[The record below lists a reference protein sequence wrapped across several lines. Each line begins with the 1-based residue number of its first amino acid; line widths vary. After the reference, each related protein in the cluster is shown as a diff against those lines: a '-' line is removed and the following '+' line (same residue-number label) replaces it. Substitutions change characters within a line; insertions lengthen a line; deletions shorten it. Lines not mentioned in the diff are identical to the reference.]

1 MKHFKDSRYTN
12 KYIGNSLGEYES
24 KYLLVEQNYSLRDIT
39 TIEMLFELVQ
49 NNSQL
54 ISLFHF
60 TFGSLDQRLHEFGFT
75 ESEQLVKYLKEKF
88 DKNIHISPDD
98 MRIKL
103 REYIRKISNRFKYV
117 CEKDFVFRL
126 WLSVYQLYRVI

>member
-1 MKHFKDSRYTN
+1 MYGDMITRLNFNLGDETFQRIADTPI

-103 REYIRKISNRFKYV
+103 REYIRKN
-117 CEKDFVFRL
+117 
-126 WLSVYQLYRVI
+126 Q